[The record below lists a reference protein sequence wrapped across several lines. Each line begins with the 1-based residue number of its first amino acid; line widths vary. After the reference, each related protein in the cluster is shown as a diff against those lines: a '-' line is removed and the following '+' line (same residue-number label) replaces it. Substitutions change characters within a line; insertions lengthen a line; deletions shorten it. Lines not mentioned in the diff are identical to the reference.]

1 MSKQVADLILL
12 DDNFASI
19 VTGIEEGRRIF
30 DNLKSSIA
38 YTLASNVPEIT
49 PFLAFIIFG
58 IPLPVG
64 LICILCI
71 DLGTDMWPAISLA
84 YEKSESDIMLRYQIY
99 RTFPMQNED
108 ILKKKFASTSKNQ
121 QSLSYKCLKN

>member
-108 ILKKKFASTSKNQ
+108 ILKKKFA
-121 QSLSYKCLKN
+121 

>member
-1 MSKQVADLILL
+1 MSRQVADLILL

-49 PFLAFIIFG
+49 PFLAFIILG

-64 LICILCI
+64 VICVLCI

-84 YEKSESDIMLRYQIY
+84 YEKSESDIMSR
-99 RTFPMQNED
+99 
-108 ILKKKFASTSKNQ
+108 
-121 QSLSYKCLKN
+121 

>member
-108 ILKKKFASTSKNQ
+108 ILKKKI
-121 QSLSYKCLKN
+121 